1 LDQGSGQ
8 VVCVS
13 LAIILPT
20 FAGVGPIKIYSFV
33 SAINLQMRQ
42 IILYNPID
50 MVCQVVYKINM
61 QNNKIE
67 RKQMSKIRM
76 NTELRNKL
84 FGKIKHTF
92 ENEDTQEREA
102 FLQARENVD
111 QQYTMAS
118 ELAKEVV
125 ERSYPTD
132 DVATL
137 RHFKKK
143 YGQPCDVVA
152 KDKCFYFAHNEGVD
166 DEGEPTETK
175 SHFDFGLFGNLNGTE
190 YDNEQGKKFAVAY
203 YREELKAKDC
213 NPDIYAQQNENKD
226 NPHKTKHVDECMK
239 ALGYSGSYGSGGNE
253 IGMAKDFNSNY
264 YLDVIGTSYCRSRAI
279 ACTKNEYEQFETW
292 RIAKGNLVVNH
303 QKWIDTIQKQCDQL
317 KIGLKA
323 YRYLSEGIEL
333 ATELGIQVDEA
344 ELIRT
349 NSTGLTIYNPS
360 NLASMIKGMKNKNQ
374 SREAKILARKQYEES
389 LN

>member
-1 LDQGSGQ
+1 
-8 VVCVS
+8 
-13 LAIILPT
+13 
-20 FAGVGPIKIYSFV
+20 
-33 SAINLQMRQ
+33 
-42 IILYNPID
+42 
-50 MVCQVVYKINM
+50 M
-61 QNNKIE
+61 QNNIE
-67 RKQMSKIRM
+67 RQKMTKVRM

-84 FGKIKHTF
+84 FNKIKDVF

-102 FLQARENVD
+102 FLQAREDVD
-111 QQYTMAS
+111 MEYGMAS
-118 ELAKEVV
+118 ALAKQVV
-125 ERSYPTD
+125 ERAYPIE

-137 RHFKKK
+137 RTFKRK
-143 YGQPCDVVA
+143 YGDPCDVVA
-152 KDKCFYFAHNEGVD
+152 KDKCFYFAHSEDVD
-166 DEGEPTETK
+166 DEGQEKETK
-175 SHFDFGLFGNLNGTE
+175 SHFDFGLFGNLNGSE
-190 YDNEQGKKFAVAY
+190 YSDEDGKKFAVAY
-203 YREELKAKDC
+203 FREELKAKDC

-239 ALGYSGSYGSGGNE
+239 VLGHSSNNYRSESNN
-253 IGMAKDFNSNY
+253 IGMAKEFDNPY

-279 ACTKNEYEQFETW
+279 ACTKDEYQEFEKW
-292 RIAKGNLVVNH
+292 RIAKGNLVSKH
-303 QKWIDTIQKQCDQL
+303 QTWIDTIQKQCDQL

-323 YRYLSEGIEL
+323 YRYLNEGIEL

-374 SREAKILARKQYEES
+374 TREAKILARKQYEES

>member
-1 LDQGSGQ
+1 
-8 VVCVS
+8 
-13 LAIILPT
+13 
-20 FAGVGPIKIYSFV
+20 
-33 SAINLQMRQ
+33 
-42 IILYNPID
+42 
-50 MVCQVVYKINM
+50 M
-61 QNNKIE
+61 QNKNNNQKGT
-67 RKQMSKIRM
+67 MTKIRM

-84 FGKIKHTF
+84 FNKIKNVF

-102 FLQARENVD
+102 FLQARETVD

-152 KDKCFYFAHNEGVD
+152 KDKCFYFAHNED
-166 DEGEPTETK
+166 KDEDGDIKETK
-175 SHFDFGLFGNLNGTE
+175 SHFDFGLFGNLNGSE
-190 YDNEQGKKFAVAY
+190 YSSDDGKRFAFAY

-213 NPDIYAQQNENKD
+213 NPDIFAQQNENKD

-239 ALGYSGSYGSGGNE
+239 ALGNVGSNVYSNDDNT
-253 IGMAKDFNSNY
+253 GMAKEFNHPY
-264 YLDVIGTSYCRSRAI
+264 FLDVIGTSYCRSRAI
-279 ACTKNEYEQFETW
+279 ACTKNEYEAFETW
-292 RIAKGNLVVNH
+292 RIAKGNLVTKH
-303 QKWIDTIQKQCDQL
+303 QTWIDTIQKQSDQL

-374 SREAKILARKQYEES
+374 SREAKILARKKYEES

>member
-1 LDQGSGQ
+1 M
-8 VVCVS
+8 
-13 LAIILPT
+13 A
-20 FAGVGPIKIYSFV
+20 
-33 SAINLQMRQ
+33 
-42 IILYNPID
+42 
-50 MVCQVVYKINM
+50 
-61 QNNKIE
+61 
-67 RKQMSKIRM
+67 KIRM

-84 FGKIKHTF
+84 FNKIKDVF
-92 ENEDTQEREA
+92 ENEDTQ
-102 FLQARENVD
+102 FLQAREYVNE
-111 QQYTMAS
+111 QYKSAS

-125 ERSYPTD
+125 SRSYPPE

-137 RHFKKK
+137 RHFKNK
-143 YGQPCDVVA
+143 YGSPCDVVA
-152 KDKCFYFAHNEGVD
+152 KDKCFYFAHNEDVN
-166 DEGEPTETK
+166 DEGETEETK
-175 SHFDFGLFGNLNGTE
+175 SHFDFGLFGNLNGSE
-190 YDNEQGKKFAVAY
+190 YQDYEGKKFAVAY
-203 YREELKAKDC
+203 FREELKAMDC
-213 NPDIYAQQNENKD
+213 NPDIYAQQEGKD
-226 NPHKTKHVDECMK
+226 ENPHKTKHVDQCMK
-239 ALGYSGSYGSGGNE
+239 ALGHTGSNYGSDNDG
-253 IGMAKDFNSNY
+253 IGMNKTFNAPY

-279 ACTKNEYEQFETW
+279 ACTKNEYEQFEAW
-292 RIAKGNLVVNH
+292 RIAKGNLVTKH
-303 QKWIDTIQKQCDQL
+303 QTWIDTIQKQCDQL

>member
-1 LDQGSGQ
+1 MLITNRKD
-8 VVCVS
+8 
-13 LAIILPT
+13 
-20 FAGVGPIKIYSFV
+20 
-33 SAINLQMRQ
+33 
-42 IILYNPID
+42 
-50 MVCQVVYKINM
+50 
-61 QNNKIE
+61 NK
-67 RKQMSKIRM
+67 MSKIRM

-84 FGKIKHTF
+84 FNKIKNVF

-102 FLQARENVD
+102 FLQAREEVD
-111 QQYTMAS
+111 EQYAIAKQ
-118 ELAKEVV
+118 LATDVV

-152 KDKCFYFAHNEGVD
+152 KDKCFYFSHNEDVD
-166 DEGEPTETK
+166 DEGETTETK
-175 SHFDFGLFGNLNGTE
+175 SHFDFGLFGNLNGSE
-190 YDNEQGKKFAVAY
+190 YSSEDGKKFAFAY

-213 NPDIYAQQNENKD
+213 NPDIFAQQNENKD
-226 NPHKTKHVDECMK
+226 NPHKTKHVDECSK
-239 ALGYSGSYGSGGNE
+239 ALGHTSCSYRSDDNA
-253 IGMAKDFNSNY
+253 IGMEKEFDNPY

-279 ACTKNEYEQFETW
+279 ACTKNEYKQFETW
-292 RIAKGNLVVNH
+292 RIAKANLVSKH
-303 QKWIDTIQKQCDQL
+303 QTWIDTIQKQCDQL

-333 ATELGIQVDEA
+333 ATELGIKLDEA

-360 NLASMIKGMKNKNQ
+360 NLASMIKGMKNKHQ
-374 SREAKILARKQYEES
+374 SREAKILARKKYEES